1 MPVVGGRPKSL
12 TEQGIE
18 HVNGLQDEVGGENR
32 RSVRCIYRT
41 CGKTSYQITLF
52 GGCTQAGFP
61 SPADDYIEGKLDLNA
76 YLVRH
81 PSATFFVRVAGDSM
95 IEAGIHD
102 GDFVFVRKQATAERG
117 AIVIALVGDEATC
130 KYFYPERDHIR
141 LQPANSSMAP
151 ILIPKS
157 DFRSTSILGTVV
169 GIYRQL

>member
-1 MPVVGGRPKSL
+1 LPVVGGRPKSL

-102 GDFVFVRKQATAERG
+102 GDILVVDRAVRSRSGHVVVAVLDGEFTVKRLRLTAGR
-117 AIVIALVGDEATC
+117 VV
-130 KYFYPERDHIR
+130 
-141 LQPANSSMAP
+141 LQPANPVYPA
-151 ILIPKS
+151 IEVAEEA
-157 DFRSTSILGTVV
+157 DFEIWGVV
-169 GIYRQL
+169 TAVIHKV